1 MYKIGIGS
9 TNNPLS
15 NIFAYSYHM
24 SGWYCIDDDIVR
36 RNFILFTHVSRYGGS
51 EGPIQRKIQLIREE

>member
-1 MYKIGIGS
+1 MGYVCKIGIGS

-36 RNFILFTHVSRYGGS
+36 RNFICSRTGVKGMKDPYS
-51 EGPIQRKIQLIREE
+51 EKF

>member
-1 MYKIGIGS
+1 MGYVCKIGIGS

-24 SGWYCIDDDIVR
+24 SACYYLDILW
-36 RNFILFTHVSRYGGS
+36 RNSILVTYGS
-51 EGPIQRKIQLIREE
+51 